1 MIISTYETNVFL
13 KLFFVTIIHKKTYKT
28 KRNIYSNDKLV
39 QNDVKEIIIFRFKRF
54 KDFHRTPRSMV
65 HCKPKTNTAQTE
77 SSSTSED
84 QVSYLL
90 T

>member
-1 MIISTYETNVFL
+1 MINL
-13 KLFFVTIIHKKTYKT
+13 L
-28 KRNIYSNDKLV
+28 LV
-39 QNDVKEIIIFRFKRF
+39 QNDVKEKIIIFRFKRF

-65 HCKPKTNTAQTE
+65 HCKPKRNTAQTE

-84 QVSYLL
+84 QAL